1 MSNIILLKSSI
12 LCGLIQLIFI
22 FLYISINFNY
32 CLFVLTGILTS
43 IFNHGLTFN
52 FIKYLDRI
60 TMYIGYLLNII
71 ILIKMFNFIMIFILN
86 MSVVFYILS
95 KHLNYSFIHVI
106 SHIMIAYINIHI
118 ISNLS
123 YLNE

>member
-12 LCGLIQLIFI
+12 LCGLFQLIFI
-22 FLYISINFNY
+22 FLYININFNY

-71 ILIKMFNFIMIFILN
+71 ILIQMFDLIMIFILN

-95 KHLNYSFIHVI
+95 KYLNYSFIHAI
-106 SHIMIAYINIHI
+106 SHIIIAYINIHI
-118 ISNLS
+118 IINMP
-123 YLNE
+123 YLN

>member
-32 CLFVLTGILTS
+32 CLFILTGILTS

-60 TMYIGYLLNII
+60 TMYIGYLLNIV

-95 KHLNYSFIHVI
+95 KYLNYSFIHII
-106 SHIMIAYINIHI
+106 SHIIITYINIYI

>member
-32 CLFVLTGILTS
+32 CLFILTGILTS

-86 MSVVFYILS
+86 MSLVFYILS
-95 KHLNYSFIHVI
+95 KYLNYSFIHVI